1 MQILLQQ
8 PLYTVQQSVDK
19 KPKVTPSEAAREYR
33 KLHGERPAVMDAFSY
48 SRGPKYVRTYAELD
62 DDI

>member
-33 KLHGERPAVMDAFSY
+33 KLNGERPADSNNLFIEIIIS
-48 SRGPKYVRTYAELD
+48 
-62 DDI
+62 